1 MTVNQQDDV
10 VLGLVTGNLEATA
23 KLKLRSVNLD
33 VNRFVVGGFGSD
45 HADRNQLPRIA
56 LQRAMSLHNGHLFDP
71 ANIFVIGV
79 YIPLLLL
86 HIKIWSDQQHPS
98 YKDTPKDI
106 ECAKKNGFVS
116 IAVATGRFRPKD
128 LQVHSPDF
136 LWQDMSDVEQVYKIL
151 VGKEI
156 KLERSSLEEDDAD
169 KEENDEVSEK
179 KEKKEEQKTKKK
191 HKKKGDKKK
200 KEEKK
205 GEDER
210 KEKKT
215 EKKKEKGDKKKKE
228 EKKGEDERKK
238 EKEENPSTQSPIDG
252 VIDVKEIWN

>member
-1 MTVNQQDDV
+1 
-10 VLGLVTGNLEATA
+10 
-23 KLKLRSVNLD
+23 
-33 VNRFVVGGFGSD
+33 
-45 HADRNQLPRIA
+45 
-56 LQRAMSLHNGHLFDP
+56 MSLHNGHLFDP

-136 LWQDMSDVEQVYKIL
+136 LWQDMSDVERVYKIL

-156 KLERSSLEEDDAD
+156 KLERSSLEEHDTESVE
-169 KEENDEVSEK
+169 EENYKAEK
-179 KEKKEEQKTKKK
+179 KGEKKKKK

-210 KEKKT
+210 KEKKK
-215 EKKKEKGDKKKKE
+215 EKKEDKKKE
-228 EKKGEDERKK
+228 EKGEDERTKEKK
-238 EKEENPSTQSPIDG
+238 KEEKEEKSSTQPPIDG